1 MEEEFDLS
9 WTNDI
14 VQELQSEN
22 CPACEPMKQILVY
35 HIFINGEDEA
45 FAQKKEII
53 DLEESE
59 KGSFISESK
68 ILGMIQANKKGKDKN
83 QRFGFEDMETFGIQM
98 DSSLLPQFLEDSEPF
113 IQKQKYSIP
122 QNIYIPNSLFVFHD
136 YHYLVLYYREMEK
149 IVSPISI
156 LKKENKKK
164 KHTKK
169 VRISSILP
177 SRYGIAQNKTKKHGT
192 RKEVL

>member
-1 MEEEFDLS
+1 MEEGLDIS

-14 VQELQSEN
+14 IQELHSEK
-22 CPACEPMKQILVY
+22 CPPVEPIKQMNVY

-45 FAQKKEII
+45 FFQKKERI
-53 DLEESE
+53 DLEENE
-59 KGSFISESK
+59 KG
-68 ILGMIQANKKGKDKN
+68 
-83 QRFGFEDMETFGIQM
+83 TFGIQM
-98 DSSLLPQFLEDSEPF
+98 DSSLLPQFIEDSEPF
-113 IQKQKYSIP
+113 IQTQQYNIP

-149 IVSPISI
+149 IVAPISI
-156 LKKENKKK
+156 LKKESKKK

-177 SRYGIAQNKTKKHGT
+177 SRYGIVQNKTKKHGT

>member
-1 MEEEFDLS
+1 MEEGLDLS
-9 WTNDI
+9 WTHDI
-14 VQELQSEN
+14 IQELHSEK
-22 CPACEPMKQILVY
+22 CPPVEPIKEMNVY

-45 FAQKKEII
+45 FFQKKERI
-53 DLEESE
+53 DLEENE
-59 KGSFISESK
+59 KGTFIPESK
-68 ILGMIQANKKGKDKN
+68 ILGMIQANKHGKDKN
-83 QRFGFEDMETFGIQM
+83 QRFGFETMETFGIQM
-98 DSSLLPQFLEDSEPF
+98 DSSLLPQFIEDSEPF
-113 IQKQKYSIP
+113 IQTQQYNIP

-149 IVSPISI
+149 IVAPISI
-156 LKKENKKK
+156 LKKESKKK